1 MVLTIDIGNTNITI
15 GAYRGDELVFVS
27 RLATDKK
34 RMADQYACEIMN
46 IFKLYEVEK
55 DEFSGC
61 ILSSVVP
68 EVTYP
73 LGEAVRR
80 YTGITPLVVG
90 PGIKTGLNILV
101 DDPSTLGADFVTGGV
116 AALKKY
122 PLPCFVVDLGTASK
136 IYVIDENGSFL
147 GCTIAAGISVSM
159 NALSASAS
167 LLPSIGIKR
176 AKSALGKNTADCII
190 SGTLVG
196 TAAMID
202 GMVERFSEEIG
213 RKPASV
219 VATGGFARSVIA
231 NCKTDIIYDK
241 HLLLEGLKIIYDKNV
256 KTK

>member
-15 GAYRGDELVFVS
+15 GAYRDDELVFVS

-46 IFKLYEVEK
+46 IFKLYEVKK

-80 YTGITPLVVG
+80 FTGITPLVVG

-167 LLPSIGIKR
+167 LLPSVGIKR

-213 RKPASV
+213 KKPASI

-231 NCKTDIIYDK
+231 NCKTEIIYDK
-241 HLLLEGLKIIYDKNV
+241 YLLLEGLKIIHDKNV

>member
-15 GAYRGDELVFVS
+15 GAYRDDELVFIS

-46 IFKLYEVEK
+46 IFKLYEVKK

-80 YTGITPLVVG
+80 FTGITPLVVG

-167 LLPSIGIKR
+167 LLPSVGIKR

-213 RKPASV
+213 KKPASI

-231 NCKTDIIYDK
+231 NCKTEIIYDK
-241 HLLLEGLKIIYDKNV
+241 YLLLEGLKIIYDKNV

>member
-1 MVLTIDIGNTNITI
+1 MILAIDIGNTNITI
-15 GAYRGDELVFVS
+15 GAYKGDELVFVS

-34 RMADQYACEIMN
+34 RMADQYACELMN
-46 IFKLYEVEK
+46 IFALYSADK
-55 DEFSGC
+55 TEFSGS

-73 LGEAVRR
+73 FGEAVRR
-80 YTGITPLVVG
+80 LTGVTPLVVG

-159 NALSASAS
+159 NALSSSAS

-176 AKSALGKNTADCII
+176 AKSALGKNTVDCII

-202 GMVERFSEEIG
+202 GMVERFAEEIG
-213 RKPASV
+213 KKPASI

-241 HLLLEGLKIIYDKNV
+241 YLLLEGLKTIYDKNV
-256 KTK
+256 KNK

>member
-15 GAYRGDELVFVS
+15 GAFKDNELVFVS

-46 IFKLYEVEK
+46 IFKLYSVEK
-55 DEFSGC
+55 SDFSGS

-68 EVTYP
+68 EVTFP
-73 LGEAVRR
+73 VGEAVRR
-80 YTGITPLVVG
+80 LTGITSLIVG
-90 PGIKTGLNILV
+90 PGIKTGLNILI
-101 DDPSTLGADFVTGGV
+101 DDPSILGADFVTGGV
-116 AALKKY
+116 AAMKKY

-147 GCTIAAGISVSM
+147 GCTIAAGINVSM

-167 LLPSIGIKR
+167 LLPSIGIKS
-176 AKSALGKNTADCII
+176 AKSVIGKNTVDSIL

-202 GMVERFSEEIG
+202 GMIERFSEEIG
-213 RKPASV
+213 RKPASI

-231 NCKTDIIYDK
+231 NCKTEIEYDK
-241 HLLLEGLKIIYDKNV
+241 YLLLEGLKIIYDKNV
-256 KTK
+256 KSK